1 MTVEDLGPI
10 ENVLS
15 EIAEIVSSIRE
26 SDAVR
31 GFLSTPVRD
40 YSVTEGLLLL
50 ILLVLIL
57 SGLSRFLRWV
67 FEEFF

>member
-1 MTVEDLGPI
+1 MSVEDLEPI
-10 ENVLS
+10 QDVLS
-15 EIAEIVSSIRE
+15 EIAGIVSSIRD
-26 SDAVR
+26 SDVVR
-31 GFLSTPVRD
+31 GFLSTPVKD

-57 SGLSRFLRWV
+57 SALSRFLRWL